1 MVNSDQDIHYD
12 RGYFIREAMKDRA
25 HSFLM
30 ALPAIKIV
38 DVNQA
43 LNIFEALKFQKE
55 DQNFLSVKRKMSCY
69 MLLSSYATH
78 LTSDIISNIFNDP
91 TFLSHH
97 FRTEELVDFLR
108 KYQLTHF
115 VDGKFLSLL
124 PLDFVVAC
132 AGDLD
137 QTQKSV
143 FKDDVLHNVAQLLSS
158 LVKALF
164 QHGKENYLKSLN
176 ISSDELISALT
187 DLVQSER
194 EDIQL
199 LELIVNANGS
209 LSHAIQLKALAAT
222 KRKQIIDDHFKKNK
236 GILTTTEVIVDS
248 KESSTVCGIG
258 WDEKKRQLTFT
269 IHEKNLVCA
278 APRSQRSFIS
288 ILRRTMFIVN
298 GFGIIFIPCMSE
310 TSKTIL
316 EKIPS
321 WPTNY
326 YHDYSVIRDQRQRS
340 LVLLQGM
347 DRAARDQKTSLASEA
362 VLFLRDISQRHP
374 EVQLNINDEL
384 DEVSDSSSSRIFANI
399 DRILKEY
406 NFFTQYHKW
415 PDQAER
421 TQLQDVDY
429 KDMYTEVH
437 SVNKDKYISLACSQN
452 GLNLRRILLSDQSG
466 LYNWD
471 RKRIGASRLLTEN
484 WNLGTCGEL
493 EKFSLDW
500 LASQHFLSINQGTGR
515 IKTNAIRV
523 LATQAID
530 TYGALDSRLLS
541 ENLLEELKSTNDFQ
555 VDNKLFAPIEA
566 RFMNFIYKSFYT
578 NGLAVR
584 NHVQHGSSGDQDQ
597 EIKNY
602 YWALFDLLIVAFK
615 IDDDLLLDSRYVLN
629 YSGFLRKNWLNDEEN

>member
-1 MVNSDQDIHYD
+1 MANSDQDIHYD
-12 RGYFIREAMKDRA
+12 RGYFIRKEMKDRA

-30 ALPAIKIV
+30 ALPASKIA
-38 DVNQA
+38 DINQA
-43 LNIFEALKFQKE
+43 LNIFEALKYQKE
-55 DQNFLSVKRKMSCY
+55 DKDFLSVEKKALCY
-69 MLLSSYATH
+69 KLLGQYVES
-78 LTSDIISNIFNDP
+78 LTSDVVTKIFHDP

-97 FRTEELVDFLR
+97 FRIEELVDFLR

-137 QTQKSV
+137 QTQKAV
-143 FKDDVLHNVAQLLSS
+143 FKDDVLHNDAQLLRL

-164 QHGKENYLKSLN
+164 QHGKENYLRSLN

-236 GILTTTEVIVDS
+236 GILTTTEAIVDS
-248 KESSTVCGIG
+248 KGASTVYEIR

-288 ILRRTMFIVN
+288 ILKRTMFIVN

-316 EKIPS
+316 EKVPS
-321 WPTNY
+321 WPKNY
-326 YHDYSVIRDQRQRS
+326 YHDYSVIREQMQRS
-340 LVLLQGM
+340 LILLQGI

-384 DEVSDSSSSRIFANI
+384 DEISDSSSSRIFANI

-437 SVNKDKYISLACSQN
+437 SVNKDKYVSLACS
-452 GLNLRRILLSDQSG
+452 
-466 LYNWD
+466 
-471 RKRIGASRLLTEN
+471 
-484 WNLGTCGEL
+484 
-493 EKFSLDW
+493 
-500 LASQHFLSINQGTGR
+500 
-515 IKTNAIRV
+515 
-523 LATQAID
+523 
-530 TYGALDSRLLS
+530 
-541 ENLLEELKSTNDFQ
+541 
-555 VDNKLFAPIEA
+555 
-566 RFMNFIYKSFYT
+566 
-578 NGLAVR
+578 
-584 NHVQHGSSGDQDQ
+584 
-597 EIKNY
+597 
-602 YWALFDLLIVAFK
+602 
-615 IDDDLLLDSRYVLN
+615 
-629 YSGFLRKNWLNDEEN
+629 